1 MQHFLLKRA
10 DGCVSI
16 MVADD
21 DTTCEPKI
29 AKWSPEMQAEI
40 SWPRIA
46 RARSLAAGPL
56 LPQRLDARCD
66 ESSCRQGHGR
76 YGEGARDTPRG
87 AASASRKPLLDAAD
101 VDYIKADEAA
111 DEPRKAE
118 VRAYKQALRDVPQDP
133 RIDAAQTPE
142 ELKAIVPDALL

>member
-10 DGCVSI
+10 DGGVSI

-21 DTTCEPKI
+21 DTICEAEI

-40 SWPRIA
+40 VGHELLELEA
-46 RARSLAAGPL
+46 
-56 LPQRLDARCD
+56 LPQD
-66 ESSCRQGHGR
+66 R
-76 YGEGARDTPRG
+76 YFRNAWTHV
-87 AASASRKPLLDAAD
+87 AASRAVGKVTVDMVKAREIRREVLRRSRKPLLEAAD